1 MLQRRKKKGGGAAG
15 KKLNALSKA
24 ARKAAVAK
32 KLSKMTK
39 KEKEQYRKGKR
50 NSDSESEFSY
60 RSYVS
65 DGGTRHV
72 ARRRRHED
80 GTYSDEHSYH
90 SSQDEDGEARRR
102 RRRRD
107 REHGADSAHSYY
119 SVVSEGGTRTVRR
132 RRKREDGTYSDSEA
146 FNSDKAGTDSEG
158 GRKGEDDGDYGLDRD
173 DKNSEGESEDSDVS
187 VYSEVSEG
195 GTRHQMQR
203 KRIRDADGNIVG
215 YGEPEPHK
223 PKKKTSNIGDVGSD
237 RDKNEALGSLNQKRD
252 GELLR
257 EVTTDSL
264 KGLREDGEDL
274 IPPNIDWPGR
284 DAAEQEQKILQET
297 EEHIP
302 SDFSDATTEDDIDL
316 SKLTPAQRRQY
327 LAEKERRRKEREKR
341 RREKY
346 GDSYDEIMKKKN
358 AKKHEELSKK
368 LAEKEAEDKARKEA
382 EERQGNGRDRMGSR
396 RWSNASS
403 LRGGGGRP
411 KSMVTYDKAPP
422 RGLSDTG
429 AVDKREIGLA
439 HDEYVIHFVIENNLE
454 ISVCY

>member
-1 MLQRRKKKGGGAAG
+1 MHLLCANDFGANDFEASALHICCKLLFSELSYKRKKKGGGAAG

-223 PKKKTSNIGDVGSD
+223 PKKKTSNIGDVGEWVGQCVFACSIFIHLLLNTFTLCFTLAPNS
-237 RDKNEALGSLNQKRD
+237 REPILKHFNITVLYVENIFQNSL
-252 GELLR
+252 L
-257 EVTTDSL
+257 
-264 KGLREDGEDL
+264 
-274 IPPNIDWPGR
+274 
-284 DAAEQEQKILQET
+284 
-297 EEHIP
+297 
-302 SDFSDATTEDDIDL
+302 
-316 SKLTPAQRRQY
+316 
-327 LAEKERRRKEREKR
+327 
-341 RREKY
+341 
-346 GDSYDEIMKKKN
+346 KKKIFN
-358 AKKHEELSKK
+358 QL
-368 LAEKEAEDKARKEA
+368 
-382 EERQGNGRDRMGSR
+382 M
-396 RWSNASS
+396 W
-403 LRGGGGRP
+403 
-411 KSMVTYDKAPP
+411 PP
-422 RGLSDTG
+422 
-429 AVDKREIGLA
+429 
-439 HDEYVIHFVIENNLE
+439 YV
-454 ISVCY
+454 